1 MHIAAGENELVRVL
15 KPANVRLRNH
25 YGAILI
31 VHLEMLVHMHE
42 IVVYSDHVRSL
53 LCAAEQTVIRTYN

>member
-42 IVVYSDHVRSL
+42 IIVYCDHVRPL
-53 LCAAEQTVIRTYN
+53 LCAAEKTVIRTYN